1 MFTHKKMAN
10 FLHYVPYAI
19 HGYGHCVSCLF
30 SCLVPKPKY
39 TTSLPAEASA
49 QAGGT
54 SRSLVKLYGNI
65 CLLGAVIGKYPDHR
79 TLSI

>member
-49 QAGGT
+49 QAGEHP
-54 SRSLVKLYGNI
+54 VP
-65 CLLGAVIGKYPDHR
+65 LLNYMEISV
-79 TLSI
+79 S